1 MNNKMYVPTFLRKNN
16 LRKRVYSFN
25 IAVLPGDGI
34 GPEVTEQAVRVLET
48 ISASSQDF
56 KLKLSTHDFGGCAID
71 STGQPLPDSTLKACQ
86 KADAILMGSVGG
98 PKWSAGEVRPEQGL
112 LTLRKSLGL
121 YANIRPASFASSSLV
136 ECSPLKPEIAMG
148 TDIVVVRE
156 LIGGLYFGERKEQG
170 AEPKPDT
177 AWDTMIYSVEEVK
190 RITRV
195 AAKIALAANPPY
207 QIISVD
213 KANVLASS
221 RLWRKVVTETLKE
234 EFPQLKLE
242 HQLVD
247 SAAMII
253 VANPKKL
260 NGVILTENMFGDILS
275 DETSVLVGSLGLL
288 PSASLAGAPKT
299 DLAPGE
305 RPPSGLYEPI
315 HGSAPD
321 IAGQGIANPIGAI
334 LSAAMLLRYSL
345 GLEKYA
351 QAVEAAVRKVLD
363 STASGGLGLRS
374 KDLGGGSSTREI
386 GDSVVKVLGELL

>member
-1 MNNKMYVPTFLRKNN
+1 MAKITFN
-16 LRKRVYSFN
+16 VT
-25 IAVLPGDGI
+25 VLPGDGI
-34 GPEVTEQAVRVLET
+34 GPEVVEQAVRVLNT
-48 ISASSQDF
+48 ISESSQDID
-56 KLKLSTHDFGGCAID
+56 LKLSSHDFGGCAID

-86 KADAILMGSVGG
+86 EADAILMGSVGG
-98 PKWSAGEVRPEQGL
+98 PKWSGKVRPEQGL

-136 ECSPLKPEIAMG
+136 ECSPLKPEIASG
-148 TDIVVVRE
+148 TNITVVRE

-170 AEPKPDT
+170 AEPKPDS

-195 AAKIALAANPPY
+195 AAKIALAANPPHK
-207 QIISVD
+207 ITSVD

-221 RLWRKVVTETLKE
+221 RLWRRVVTETLKE

-299 DLAPGE
+299 DLALGV

-321 IAGQGIANPIGAI
+321 IAGQGIANPIGTI

-345 GLEKYA
+345 GLERYA
-351 QAVEAAVRKVLD
+351 QAVEAAVCKVLD
-363 STASGGLGLRS
+363 AKANGGLGLRS
-374 KDLGGGSSTREI
+374 KDLGGESSTNEI
-386 GDSVVKVLGELL
+386 GNRIVEVLKSLL